1 MIRYIED
8 IADSVTGESR
18 NGEIEFEE
26 LDLAFR
32 QAHRSR
38 AAAQYE
44 KAGRAAMHKL
54 ELLLRMREIS
64 IVQWFNEVCADK
76 TTQQQQH
83 TDVLLATARYLLL
96 HVVPFLTQGSK

>member
-1 MIRYIED
+1 VIRYIED
-8 IADSVTGESR
+8 IADSVAGESR

-64 IVQWFNEVCADK
+64 IVQWFNEVGVGKKK
-76 TTQQQQH
+76 TR
-83 TDVLLATARYLLL
+83 DNNISNNFFLLSCFF
-96 HVVPFLTQGSK
+96 PFLLFFS